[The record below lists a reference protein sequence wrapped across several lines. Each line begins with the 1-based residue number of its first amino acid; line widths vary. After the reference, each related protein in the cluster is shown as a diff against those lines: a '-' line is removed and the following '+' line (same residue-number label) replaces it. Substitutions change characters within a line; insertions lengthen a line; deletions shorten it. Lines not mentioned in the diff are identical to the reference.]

1 MRNGAKRRRPMA
13 PKPKKTANDGMG
25 SVVPEYRQNR
35 DGTFCGP
42 YYYWYRYEA
51 GRRTK
56 TYLPREEGEKKQ
68 AELAEIRK
76 ANKVLREFLEV
87 ASARRDPDRPSG
99 SGTAPTAD
107 QPSPTGRYW
116 HGSQL
121 RASRKV
127 PTEERDRSLFN
138 HNREEIRADL
148 GFPITEDDYVEL
160 LKMVRSELARLSQ
173 QGTPWREGVALELD
187 LSQLPSRRRLQGDSG
202 DETD

>member
-13 PKPKKTANDGMG
+13 PKWKKTVNDGMG
-25 SVVPEYRQNR
+25 SVVAEYRQNK

-42 YYYWYRYEA
+42 YYYWYQYQA

-56 TYLPREEGEKKQ
+56 TYLSREEGEKKQ

-76 ANKVLREFLEV
+76 ANKALREFLDM
-87 ASARRDPDRPSG
+87 ASARRDAERLSEG
-99 SGTAPTAD
+99 GTAPTAD

-121 RASRKV
+121 RASREV

-138 HNREEIRADL
+138 YNREAIRAGL

-160 LKMVRSELARLSQ
+160 LKTVRSELARLSQ
-173 QGTPWREGVALELD
+173 QGTPWREGVVLELD